1 MVYNKKV
8 AVLCNGPSRSAYDPN
23 TEYAYR
29 IGCNI
34 PWTKVD
40 CTVILDPQMA
50 NLIASDRSLID
61 CKIYFSDNAWE
72 HVKDKSV
79 FEDIF
84 LGTIAKTK
92 KGMSSGNMAC
102 MKLVELGYKDIDIYG
117 ADAMT
122 TSDIRSNNVTKS
134 YTRKFLDSD
143 GINMSPNWRTNWNR
157 MIEQYPDVKF
167 NFIKGNGNVKE
178 LC

>member
-92 KGMSSGNMAC
+92 KGMSSGHLAC
-102 MKLVELGYKDIDIYG
+102 MKMVELGYKYIDIYG

-122 TSDIRSNNVTKS
+122 TSDIRSNNVRKS

-143 GINMSPNWRTNWNR
+143 GINRSEEHTS
-157 MIEQYPDVKF
+157 
-167 NFIKGNGNVKE
+167 E
-178 LC
+178 LQSH

>member
-102 MKLVELGYKDIDIYG
+102 MKMVELGYKDIDIYG

-122 TSDIRSNNVTKS
+122 TSDIRSNNVRKS
-134 YTRKFLDSD
+134 YTRNFLDSD
-143 GINMSPNWRTNWNR
+143 SMNMSPDWRTNWNK
-157 MIEQYPDVKF
+157 MIKDHPDVKF

-178 LC
+178 LR

>member
-1 MVYNKKV
+1 MCSSD
-8 AVLCNGPSRSAYDPN
+8 L
-23 TEYAYR
+23 YAYR

-178 LC
+178 LR

>member
-1 MVYNKKV
+1 MYNKKV

-23 TEYAYR
+23 KEYAFR

-40 CTVILDPQMA
+40 CTVVLDPQMA
-50 NLIASDRSLID
+50 NLIASKRSLID
-61 CKIYFSDNAWE
+61 CKIYFSENAWE
-72 HVKDKSV
+72 HVKDKSKL
-79 FEDIF
+79 EDIF
-84 LGTIAKTK
+84 LGTIVKTR
-92 KGMSSGNMAC
+92 KGMSSGNLAC
-102 MKLVELGYKDIDIYG
+102 MKIVELGYKDIDIYG

-157 MIEQYPDVKF
+157 MIEQHPDVKF

-178 LC
+178 LR

>member
-1 MVYNKKV
+1 MYNKKV
-8 AVLCNGPSRSAYDPN
+8 AVLCNGPSRSAYDPSK
-23 TEYAYR
+23 EYAYR

-50 NLIASDRSLID
+50 NLIASDMSLID
-61 CKIYFSDNAWE
+61 CKIYFSENAWE

-79 FEDIF
+79 FKDVF

-92 KGMSSGNMAC
+92 KGMSSGHLAC
-102 MKLVELGYKDIDIYG
+102 SKILELGYTDIDIYG

-122 TSDIRSNNVTKS
+122 TGDIRSNNVRKS

-157 MIEQYPDVKF
+157 LIEQYPNVKF

>member
-178 LC
+178 LR